1 MSVFMKYTVKMIGVA
16 VFLGMLFAPVQAAEL
31 ESGFMDTKWSSP
43 AKDLKGFTKVGGG
56 EKIAYYQNPQRKYT
70 FFGNEVS
77 DHVVYGFYE
86 DKFFAVYASIEGIDI
101 FSQIKSYIQ
110 HKYGV
115 PDKTSRETRSD
126 LPTLTSRRETRGDL
140 TTYIWRLKQT
150 QIKFKHHETTGQMKI
165 SFYYLPIAKQ
175 VNAEMKKNLEAE
187 PPEPFIP
194 VLPFSDYD
202 GPVPMVEFMRF

>member
-1 MSVFMKYTVKMIGVA
+1 MKFAVKTIMVA
-16 VFLGMLFAPVQAAEL
+16 AFLGLLFAQVQAAEL
-31 ESGFMDTKWSSP
+31 ESGFMDTKWATP
-43 AKDLKGFTKVGGG
+43 AKDLKGFTKVGGN
-56 EKIAYYQNPQRKYT
+56 EKIAYYVNPQQKYT

-77 DHVVYGFYE
+77 DHVVYGFYD
-86 DKFFAVYASIEGIDI
+86 DKFFAVYANIEGIDI

-110 HKYGV
+110 QKYGV
-115 PDKTSRETRSD
+115 PSKTSRETRSD

-140 TTYIWRLKQT
+140 TTYTWRLKQT

-187 PPEPFIP
+187 PPGPFFP
-194 VLPFSDYD
+194 LTPFSDYD
-202 GPVPMVEFMRF
+202 GPVPMMEFMSF